1 MSTISFLYLKQTSVK
16 LIALFSLLSLAAVV
30 NAQDV
35 SSSEAKELIPAVRF
49 SDNINVK
56 FGGFFRAEYYIDSR
70 EIVGAVDDLFGF
82 FPENKKLDA
91 EGNDLNDVVRQNIST
106 QATRFTTL
114 LNGPSLL
121 NAKSSAYVEFDFSGG
136 GTVNVRLR
144 QAWAKLNW
152 NKAELLIGKTWIP
165 FADTPFPNVAGLHVG
180 IPFRAFGRGDQL
192 RVTLKP
198 TTNFQI
204 LAAGVFQ
211 TEHKSVLEPSAQQD
225 IRSNPIPDLHLQ
237 VKYVSPSFNAGILSE
252 YKVIRPATQVT
263 GADEK
268 VYTTDEKV
276 SSWAVGGFIQG
287 KHNKLNILAGSLYGT
302 NLSELFQQGGY
313 AVKSIDPVTGKRTYS
328 TSKVSSTYLN
338 VSYGKR
344 WIAGIFGGYSKNLG
358 FNNDLVVGG
367 DFFGRWQ
374 NVDHIYRISPSLKFV
389 HKQWTIQAEVDYD
402 VAGYGRVDYADK
414 GKVKDVKDIAGARGI
429 LATTFF
435 F

>member
-1 MSTISFLYLKQTSVK
+1 
-16 LIALFSLLSLAAVV
+16 
-30 NAQDV
+30 
-35 SSSEAKELIPAVRF
+35 
-49 SDNINVK
+49 
-56 FGGFFRAEYYIDSR
+56 
-70 EIVGAVDDLFGF
+70 
-82 FPENKKLDA
+82 
-91 EGNDLNDVVRQNIST
+91 
-106 QATRFTTL
+106 
-114 LNGPSLL
+114 
-121 NAKSSAYVEFDFSGG
+121 
-136 GTVNVRLR
+136 
-144 QAWAKLNW
+144 
-152 NKAELLIGKTWIP
+152 
-165 FADTPFPNVAGLHVG
+165 
-180 IPFRAFGRGDQL
+180 
-192 RVTLKP
+192 
-198 TTNFQI
+198 
-204 LAAGVFQ
+204 
-211 TEHKSVLEPSAQQD
+211 
-225 IRSNPIPDLHLQ
+225 
-237 VKYVSPSFNAGILSE
+237 
-252 YKVIRPATQVT
+252 
-263 GADEK
+263 
-268 VYTTDEKV
+268 
-276 SSWAVGGFIQG
+276 SWAVGGFIQG